1 MGAKHQSATPSQ
13 QKKDQKSNKPES
25 KHIKKTHR
33 ED

>member
-1 MGAKHQSATPSQ
+1 MGAKHESATPSQ
-13 QKKDQKSNKPES
+13 QKKDKKSNNSAS